1 MDAFDQELS
10 RWTITLVTNMADMFK
25 NADALADANKGLIH
39 ASFSNNE
46 NWPYDWSEFVPEP
59 AEVFLTN
66 LVIAENGDANLTV
79 GRLGFS
85 GPDGKRVSVGEGE
98 KLWSFETGDKIRGS
112 VAVGADGSLYFGSYD
127 KKVYALTSD
136 GVKKWEF
143 TTEGEIRSTPV
154 VGEDG
159 TIYVGS
165 NDLNV
170 YALNPDG
177 TKKWEH
183 FTSSLR
189 FGKVVTSPAIG
200 ADGTLYIGTQNGKLR
215 ALNQDGTL
223 KLGGHLR

>member
-1 MDAFDQELS
+1 MVHC
-10 RWTITLVTNMADMFK
+10 ILVPM
-25 NADALADANKGLIH
+25 I
-39 ASFSNNE
+39 
-46 NWPYDWSEFVPEP
+46 
-59 AEVFLTN
+59 
-66 LVIAENGDANLTV
+66 
-79 GRLGFS
+79 
-85 GPDGKRVSVGEGE
+85 
-98 KLWSFETGDKIRGS
+98 
-112 VAVGADGSLYFGSYD
+112 

-183 FTSSLR
+183 FTSGLR

-200 ADGTLYIGTQNGKLR
+200 ADGTLYIDYSKWETACPQPR
-215 ALNQDGTL
+215 WYT
-223 KLGGHLR
+223 